1 MMDKAVANLEADGI
15 TQLAVPD
22 LVSQFIQKRV
32 SEAYE
37 QARPILFMLSDY
49 SSFVSGQN
57 LPVDGGW
64 VV

>member
-1 MMDKAVANLEADGI
+1 MMDKTVENLEADGVP
-15 TQLAVPD
+15 VPD
-22 LVSQFIQKRV
+22 LVNQIIQKRV
-32 SEAYE
+32 SEVYE